1 MAQSPRGGTNQQI
14 QRLIKDW
21 GGKGE
26 MQMLNK
32 NENTAWS
39 RTVLTQR
46 VMEAN
51 GGGCLT
57 AQGSTRAEH
66 VLSHQLPQ

>member
-1 MAQSPRGGTNQQI
+1 
-14 QRLIKDW
+14 
-21 GGKGE
+21 

-66 VLSHQLPQ
+66 VLSHQHPQ